1 MGIVFNEDIAMGSG
15 EYKIASGGTVVCN
28 TQSSCGVY
36 TAGNTLWAEPDET
49 SLTVGTTYDV
59 TITSGILTD
68 LAGNTLTL
76 ALIPTLICD
85 QYLTC
90 GCIQLISYIHARY

>member
-49 SLTVGTTYDV
+49 SLTVGHRV
-59 TITSGILTD
+59 
-68 LAGNTLTL
+68 
-76 ALIPTLICD
+76 
-85 QYLTC
+85 
-90 GCIQLISYIHARY
+90 

>member
-49 SLTVGTTYDV
+49 SLTVGTTYQV
-59 TITSGILTD
+59 TITSGVLTD
-68 LAGNTLTL
+68 LAGDTLIL
-76 ALIPTLICD
+76 ALIPTQSL
-85 QYLTC
+85 Q
-90 GCIQLISYIHARY
+90 QHQRQ